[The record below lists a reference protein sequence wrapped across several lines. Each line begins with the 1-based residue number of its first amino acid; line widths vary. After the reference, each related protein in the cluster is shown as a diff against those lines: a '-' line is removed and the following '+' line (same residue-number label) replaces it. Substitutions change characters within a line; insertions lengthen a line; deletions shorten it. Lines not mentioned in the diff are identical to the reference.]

1 MTSLHDDW
9 HEYLAR
15 RAEEVRTQPNPAKEE
30 QNRQTAIA
38 QAFAAALTSNQKKEA

>member
-15 RAEEVRTQPNPAKEE
+15 RAEEVRTQPNPAEE
-30 QNRQTAIA
+30 ERNRQTAIA
-38 QAFAAALTSNQKKEA
+38 QAFADALTDKKEA